1 MPSPWW
7 PLVFR
12 CKWSRGQMVYPAMEG
27 LYPTKFVSWGSPTG
41 SLCPGRWCFVPP
53 PESLFYAGVDHLFT
67 CTCKNSL
74 SQSSATDV
82 GACAVAGLS
91 CRDQAWGR
99 CLVAAAI
106 ISGKRIPVA
115 IFSRRRSPFPTNIFS
130 LRRGTEQLTS
140 IAAYLVFSINK
151 NCVLSF
157 PVR

>member
-1 MPSPWW
+1 
-7 PLVFR
+7 
-12 CKWSRGQMVYPAMEG
+12 
-27 LYPTKFVSWGSPTG
+27 
-41 SLCPGRWCFVPP
+41 
-53 PESLFYAGVDHLFT
+53 
-67 CTCKNSL
+67 
-74 SQSSATDV
+74 
-82 GACAVAGLS
+82 
-91 CRDQAWGR
+91 
-99 CLVAAAI
+99 VAAAI